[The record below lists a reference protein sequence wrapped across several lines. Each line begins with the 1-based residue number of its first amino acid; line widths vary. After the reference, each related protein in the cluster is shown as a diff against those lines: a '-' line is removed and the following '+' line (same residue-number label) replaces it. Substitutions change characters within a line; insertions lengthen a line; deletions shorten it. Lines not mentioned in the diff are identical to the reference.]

1 MLELHDLV
9 KHYRG
14 GGEVIRAVDGVSL
27 TVPPGEFVALY
38 GPSGSGKT
46 TLLQLVASLLKPDD
60 GRVYFA
66 GRDITQLTTRE
77 AAAYRLADVGIIF
90 QSFHLIDGASAID
103 NASVKLLATGLSLR
117 EAREPAHEWLKR
129 LGLGRR
135 ADHRPGELSAGER
148 QRVAIAR
155 ALVGEPRLLLADE
168 PTGSLDSR
176 RSAEVFNLL
185 RDVCE
190 EREMAGIVVTHDPQA
205 AHHVSRV
212 LSLQDG
218 RLREGVEGDLA
229 PTAP

>member
-9 KHYRG
+9 KHYRA

-60 GRVYFA
+60 GSVYFA
-66 GRDITQLTTRE
+66 GRDITQLTARE
-77 AAAYRLADVGIIF
+77 AAAYRLADVGIVF

-135 ADHRPGELSAGER
+135 AHHRPGELSAGER

-185 RDVCE
+185 RTVCE

-205 AHHVSRV
+205 ARHVSRV

-218 RLREGVEGDLA
+218 RLRESVERDLA
-229 PTAP
+229 PAGP